1 MADLKN
7 GALIHLPELRTVGRH
22 EEKAEKQIKR
32 AKTPKILRASV
43 NIVCPGKLLH
53 NESVYIRST
62 VTQDFRARCF
72 ISPDVMDVC
81 CAMDHVSQGSD

>member
-43 NIVCPGKLLH
+43 NIVCP
-53 NESVYIRST
+53 
-62 VTQDFRARCF
+62 
-72 ISPDVMDVC
+72 
-81 CAMDHVSQGSD
+81 